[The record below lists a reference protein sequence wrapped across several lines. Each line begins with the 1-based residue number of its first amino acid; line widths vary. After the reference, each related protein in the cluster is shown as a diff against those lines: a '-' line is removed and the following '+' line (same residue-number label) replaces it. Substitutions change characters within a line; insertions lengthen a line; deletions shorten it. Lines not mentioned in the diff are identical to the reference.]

1 MCAGGR
7 RDGDRY
13 CESRVLPE
21 GHPAR
26 ALRDRGAP
34 AAVSGRAL
42 AGLHDGAGCQ
52 PGTGRSSLRDRR
64 HGGAAVTAP
73 IAPDAAP
80 VRQLAAAL
88 PLVLND
94 ERVAPAPPIL
104 AAPLGVSVPAVRL
117 RG

>member
-1 MCAGGR
+1 MCTGGR
-7 RDGDRY
+7 RDADRY
-13 CESRVLPE
+13 RESRVLPE

-42 AGLHDGAGCQ
+42 AGLHDGAGCL

-73 IAPDAAP
+73 IAPDAAL
-80 VRQLAAAL
+80 VRQLSAA
-88 PLVLND
+88 V
-94 ERVAPAPPIL
+94 PPGL
-104 AAPLGVSVPAVRL
+104 DDGGNTPGPPNLCPPLGL
-117 RG
+117 R